1 MFRKLF
7 LKVVV
12 ALTVAFSAM
21 VFVVPIKANAGE
33 LYFGIFGGDPLATNA
48 LSPDNYQFGFGG
60 EWGDWYSF
68 PCSCIGSRGVIESFD
83 ARNSTLSEGSLDLL
97 TLRIPVRPVYPYVAL
112 GATYEFAPYG
122 RIGTDTAI
130 GLDWQAFN
138 FQSLD
143 PTLEKSVMFNLF
155 AQWEYL
161 DFGGFPGIPWHTQ
174 FLSAIEYGIVFS
186 W

>member
-1 MFRKLF
+1 MVKKLF

-12 ALTVAFSAM
+12 ALTVAFSAT
-21 VFVVPIKANAGE
+21 VFVVPANAGE
-33 LYFGIFGGDPLATNA
+33 MYFGIFGGDPLATNA
-48 LSPDNYQFGFGG
+48 LSQDNYQFGFGG
-60 EWGDWYSF
+60 EWGDWYDF

-97 TLRIPVRPVYPYVAL
+97 TLRIPVQPVYPYVAL